1 MSTKP
6 LWRQREDAL
15 LIGAPLLVIPS
26 LAYVPITISLLG
38 FPAFSHARLIGLL
51 LLPPFFLCQFLG
63 LSRLALTLRREFY
76 VSDALRHGSC
86 HTLLGDSGLLRRSL
100 LAIVLTH

>member
-63 LSRLALTLRREFY
+63 LSRLALTLRREFD
-76 VSDALRHGSC
+76 VL
-86 HTLLGDSGLLRRSL
+86 TLFAMGTVILFWVTAVCSGVL

>member
-1 MSTKP
+1 VSTKP

-63 LSRLALTLRREFY
+63 LSRLALTLRREFD
-76 VSDALRHGSC
+76 VL
-86 HTLLGDSGLLRRSL
+86 TLFAMGTVILFWVTAVCSGVL